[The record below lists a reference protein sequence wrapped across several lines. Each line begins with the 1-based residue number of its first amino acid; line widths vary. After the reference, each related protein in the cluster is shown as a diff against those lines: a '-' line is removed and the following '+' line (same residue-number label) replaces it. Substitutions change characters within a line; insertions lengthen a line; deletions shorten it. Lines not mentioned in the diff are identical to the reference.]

1 MSNKLNELN
10 RRDFL
15 ATTARTCF
23 GVTLGGSMAQLFSTP
38 AFAADPTVAASG
50 GGKAKHVIYLYMSGG
65 MTHLDTFDPKP
76 QAGAEINGGK
86 KAISTN
92 ADGIQLS
99 QYLPNLARHAD
110 KLSIIR
116 SMNTTQGAHG
126 PGRYFM
132 RTGYTERSSITHP
145 SAGGWVNKLS
155 KPLNKTIPGFVT
167 ISCGNGHPGAGF
179 MEPNLQPLP
188 IGDALSGLQDAKIPK
203 NVSESEF
210 HQQLNLR
217 QELDHD
223 FDEKFSKGH
232 KDVRAYTEMY
242 NSAVKLMRSED
253 LEAFD
258 LSKEN
263 QTVHKLYG
271 GSKFAKGCLLA
282 RRLVEKGV
290 RFVEVGL
297 GGFDWHNDNLGQ
309 AAEKLPAVDQA
320 FAALI
325 EDLKVKGLL
334 DSTLIVLAT
343 EFGRTPKINSN
354 SGRDHFPKAFSCV
367 MAGGGTKGGY
377 VHGETDA
384 IGSTVTKNK
393 VSAPDFN
400 ASIGHALGIQYDKV
414 IHSPSKRPFK
424 MASRDGKP
432 ILELFG

>member
-1 MSNKLNELN
+1 MSNKLTELN

-23 GVTLGGSMAQLFSTP
+23 GVTLGGSMAKLFTTP
-38 AFAADPTVAASG
+38 TFAADPTALANG

-76 QAGAEINGGK
+76 QAGAAIHGDK
-86 KAISTN
+86 KAIKTK
-92 ADGIQLS
+92 ADGVQLS
-99 QYLPNLARHAD
+99 EYLPNLARHAD

-116 SMNTTQGAHG
+116 SMNTTQGAHE

-132 RTGYTERSSITHP
+132 RTGYTQRSSITHP

-155 KPLNKTIPGFVT
+155 EPLNKTIPGFVT
-167 ISCGNGHPGAGF
+167 INCGNGHPGAGF

-188 IGDALSGLQDAKIPK
+188 IGDAASGLQNATIPK
-203 NVSESEF
+203 NTTESEF

-217 QELDHD
+217 KELDHD
-223 FDEKFSKGH
+223 FDKKFSTGH

-242 NSAVKLMRSED
+242 NAAVKIMRSED

-258 LSKEN
+258 LSKESS
-263 QTVHKLYG
+263 TVHKLYG
-271 GSKFAKGCLLA
+271 PSKFAKGCMLA

-290 RFVEVGL
+290 RFVEVEL
-297 GGFDWHNDNLGQ
+297 SGFDWHNDVFGNADEQ
-309 AAEKLPAVDQA
+309 LPMLDQA

-343 EFGRTPKINSN
+343 EFGRTPKLTSDA
-354 SGRDHFPKAFSCV
+354 GRNHFPKAFSCI

-384 IGSTVTKNK
+384 TGSSVIKDK

-400 ASIGHALGIQYDKV
+400 ASIGHAMGLPYDQV
-414 IHSPSKRPFK
+414 IHSASKRPFK
-424 MASRDGKP
+424 MASREGRP
-432 ILELFG
+432 ILDLFG